1 MPASYVAA
9 LVVVGTNSIKQ
20 YKACA
25 EISTLDLAERMLQKL
40 MLSATKRPS
49 LVQNLFGIL

>member
-20 YKACA
+20 YKTRS